1 MIEETATVT
10 ASEGGFAQ
18 VETQRETACGGCS
31 AKSACGTSALAKL
44 FANRRAS
51 VRVLNPIG
59 ARPGEE
65 VIVGLDESA
74 LTRVSFVFYIIPL
87 LSLFLF
93 AAGGEWLSG
102 YLGFAATELYSI
114 FGGLLGLSLGLAYLR
129 VYAARPGSRRH
140 HQAVILRY
148 ADRFATR
155 FPAD

>member
-59 ARPGEE
+59 ARPGEQ

-102 YLGFAATELYSI
+102 YLGFAATELSAI
-114 FGGLLGLSLGLAYLR
+114 FGGLLGLSLGPPGCHSALR
-129 VYAARPGSRRH
+129 GSLRDAFSRRLMGRTL
-140 HQAVILRY
+140 Q
-148 ADRFATR
+148 
-155 FPAD
+155 PANIRSET